1 MHLPLCFLGNKYA
14 RTWEGARW
22 EVVVEGLAEGNDT
35 ASYFLPVH
43 AESACRRYRSRP
55 SSLALPLS
63 PSLFRSPVHNLKKEL
78 GVLGW
83 VGLTVYTGDR
93 VDAIP
98 SFVRRLGCTAFYGAR
113 GWTIRT
119 RPRSKDDN
127 KLMQQ
132 RCSTEKR
139 KNRCIYGVTSLL
151 CEMSRPALCA
161 SVHQGFVTIRYSA
174 TRTNG
179 PECTRR
185 RRRDTNRAMGNMKR
199 ALQ

>member
-1 MHLPLCFLGNKYA
+1 MLELRKVHVGRWSWKGWPRGTIQHRIFCPFMRNRHVVDIVRDLPLQL
-14 RTWEGARW
+14 
-22 EVVVEGLAEGNDT
+22 
-35 ASYFLPVH
+35 
-43 AESACRRYRSRP
+43 
-55 SSLALPLS
+55 SLSLS
-63 PSLFRSPVHNLKKEL
+63 LSPVHNLKKEL

-151 CEMSRPALCA
+151 CEMSGPALCA
-161 SVHQGFVTIRYSA
+161 SVHRGFVTTRYSA

-185 RRRDTNRAMGNMKR
+185 RRRDTNRAMRNMKR